1 MAARGRTRLMEDRTP
16 MFYKAVRVMIRCGS
30 AKATPQP
37 VVKTLI
43 NLSLAIGIQTL
54 TYSIRVTVMRP

>member
-1 MAARGRTRLMEDRTP
+1 MMEDRTP

-37 VVKTLI
+37 VVKMLI